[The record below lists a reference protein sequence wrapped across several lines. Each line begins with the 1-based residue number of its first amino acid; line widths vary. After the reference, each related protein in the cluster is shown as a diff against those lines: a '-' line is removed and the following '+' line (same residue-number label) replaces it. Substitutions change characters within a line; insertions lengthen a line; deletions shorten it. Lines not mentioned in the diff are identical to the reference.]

1 MSTTA
6 EPTVRDARD
15 DDAAGL
21 IELIGTIWATYP
33 GIVFDIDGELPELRA
48 IATSFKAGRGR
59 FWVAENAGRI
69 VGSVGLVPA
78 AEAGAREL
86 RKLYVAADLRRR
98 GLASRL
104 LVLAE
109 GEAKARGA
117 DVLELWTDSRFH
129 EAHAFYARAGYR
141 RLPEERALN
150 DLSNSIEYR
159 FTKQL

>member
-1 MSTTA
+1 MSTTS
-6 EPTVRDARD
+6 EPTIREARD
-15 DDAAGL
+15 EDAAGL
-21 IELIGTIWATYP
+21 IELIGTIWASYP
-33 GIVFDIDGELPELRA
+33 GIVFDVDAEPPELRG

-59 FWVAENAGRI
+59 FWVAENADRI

-78 AEAGAREL
+78 AEAGAQEL
-86 RKLYVAADLRRR
+86 RKLNVAADLRRR

-104 LVLAE
+104 LALAE
-109 GEAKARGA
+109 GESRACGA
-117 DVLELWTDSRFH
+117 DFLELWTDSRFH

-159 FTKQL
+159 FIKQL